1 MSTIR
6 PNGHNFVFRLLAVV
20 GNIEFATKTFVL

>member
-6 PNGHNFVFRLLAVV
+6 PN
-20 GNIEFATKTFVL
+20 IK